1 MSASFETYQKRK
13 LLSSYFS
20 VVISISLVLFMV
32 GIFGLLI
39 INTKKVSNI
48 LKEKVTITLF
58 LKNNINKDSI
68 NTLRKKLKKASY
80 IKSVHFITKKQAA
93 KDLVASTGED
103 FVEFLGYNPLRNA
116 FSLRL
121 KAEYVT
127 TKRVDSLSTSFK
139 KIRFI
144 DDVNYDKPLITL
156 LTKNINKIS
165 FWILILSIAFTIIS
179 VLIINSS
186 IRLSIYAKRFI
197 IKTMQMVGATKG
209 FIRRPFIW
217 QSIKLGLI
225 GAIIADIGLAISV
238 FYIDKYIPILQLLQN
253 KIELGTL
260 FLGIFALSIFIT
272 WFSTFFAAQRFLNL
286 RTNDLY

>member
-1 MSASFETYQKRK
+1 MSASFEKYQKRK

-32 GIFGLLI
+32 GILGLI
-39 INTKKVSNI
+39 VININKVSDV

-58 LKNNINKDSI
+58 LKNSIKKDSI
-68 NTLRKKLKKASY
+68 SKLQQKLKRAPY

-116 FSLRL
+116 FNIRL
-121 KAEYVT
+121 KANYVT
-127 TKRVDSLSTSFK
+127 TGKVDSLATNFK
-139 KIRFI
+139 KMAFI
-144 DDVNYDKPLITL
+144 NDVNYDKPLIRL
-156 LTKNINKIS
+156 LTNNINKFS
-165 FWILILSIAFTIIS
+165 FWILILSTAFTIIS

-217 QSIKLGLI
+217 QNIKLGIL
-225 GAIIADIGLAISV
+225 GAIIADSALAISV
-238 FYIDKYIPILQLLQN
+238 FYINKNIPFLQLLQN
-253 KIELGTL
+253 KIALGIL
-260 FLGIFALSIFIT
+260 FLGIFVLGVIIT
-272 WFSTFFAAQRFLNL
+272 WLSTFFAAQRFLNL